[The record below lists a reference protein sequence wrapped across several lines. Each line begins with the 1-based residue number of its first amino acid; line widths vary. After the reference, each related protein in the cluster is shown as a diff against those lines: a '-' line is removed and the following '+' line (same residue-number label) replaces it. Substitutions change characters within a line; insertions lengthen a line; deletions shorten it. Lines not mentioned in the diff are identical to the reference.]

1 MKLDTLVDF
10 GSIIG
15 AFLAAIGFLVSLRQ
29 FKLSRTM
36 SYMQHLSDPSI
47 IEIRVNVD
55 AWLDSSDDDNARL
68 LQLQEDTELHTKVK
82 VFLSFCNQ
90 ISIAY
95 RFGAIHNKMAF
106 DIWNPFIPYYW
117 DRLRFYI
124 AWRRSQG
131 YSIGHNLERFA
142 RDIRSFNRK

>member
-36 SYMQHLSDPSI
+36 SYMQHLSDPSM
-47 IEIRVNVD
+47 IETRVDVD

-68 LQLQEDTELHTKVK
+68 LQLQENTELHTKVK
-82 VFLSFCNQ
+82 VFMSFCNQ

-106 DIWNPFIPYYW
+106 DIWNPFI
-117 DRLRFYI
+117 
-124 AWRRSQG
+124 
-131 YSIGHNLERFA
+131 
-142 RDIRSFNRK
+142 